1 MKFENL
7 YGKYYHLLPVLIYS
21 YFLLQYV
28 FKMTDNKS
36 RDDSSIIGS
45 SSATHI
51 I

>member
-1 MKFENL
+1 MKFENF
-7 YGKYYHLLPVLIYS
+7 YGKYYHLLPVFIYS

-28 FKMTDNKS
+28 FKMIDNKS